1 MRRPI
6 YLGLVTLTSFGGDCN
21 RWFMY
26 ECVFIMNA
34 TVLVY
39 ALECFAVAGMFLH
52 AFSRFSEQ

>member
-1 MRRPI
+1 
-6 YLGLVTLTSFGGDCN
+6 
-21 RWFMY
+21 MY

-52 AFSRFSEQ
+52 AFSGFGEQWLDAKFPLVVCELSELLF